1 MRAAA
6 GRALD
11 RLGVLPTVYD
21 VRARLGYIRSRELRA
36 RNRALAATARQNGLP
51 LPPPELVYAV
61 AGHFDLSSYLQSGA
75 DHARF
80 IRERLSAS
88 GVEIERAA
96 ALLDFGC
103 GCGRILRHW
112 HQLESTRVYGSDLN
126 PKLVKWCSEALP
138 FADVAANGLEPP
150 LRYDTDTF
158 DVVYAISVFTH
169 LPEPLQLPWMREL
182 ERVLAPGG
190 RMLVTTKG
198 LSRADAMSDAERKR
212 FDAGEVVV
220 QNDRYAGRNL
230 CAAFHPE
237 RYVRERLA
245 GNLEVVEFVPADGAV
260 LTQDATILRKR

>member
-21 VRARLGYIRSRELRA
+21 ARAKLGYIRSRELRA
-36 RNRALAATARQNGLP
+36 RNRALAAMARQNGLP

-61 AGHFDLSSYLQSGA
+61 AGHFDLSLYLRSGV

-80 IRERLSAS
+80 IRERLHAS
-88 GVEIERAA
+88 GIEIKSAA

-112 HQLESTRVYGSDLN
+112 HQLESTRVYGSDANL
-126 PKLVKWCSEALP
+126 KLVKWCNAALP
-138 FADVAANGLEPP
+138 FAHVAANGLEPP
-150 LRYDTDTF
+150 LRYETDTF

-169 LPEPLQLPWMREL
+169 LPEPLQLPWMQEL

-190 RMLVTTKG
+190 HLLVTTKG
-198 LSRADAMSDAERKR
+198 SSRTNAMNDAERKR
-212 FDAGEVVV
+212 FDAGDLVV
-220 QNDRYAGRNL
+220 QNDLYAGRNL

>member
-11 RLGVLPTVYD
+11 RLGLLPTVYNA
-21 VRARLGYIRSRELRA
+21 RARLGYIRSRELRA

-80 IRERLSAS
+80 IRERLGAS
-88 GVEIERAA
+88 GVEIEHAA
-96 ALLDFGC
+96 ALLDLGC

-112 HQLESTRVYGSDLN
+112 HQLGSTRVYGSDIN
-126 PKLVKWCSEALP
+126 PKLVKWCGDALP
-138 FADVAANGLEPP
+138 FATVAGNGLEPP
-150 LRYDTDTF
+150 LRYDTGTF

-169 LPEPLQLPWMREL
+169 LPEPLQLPWMQEL

-190 RMLVTTKG
+190 RLLVTTKG
-198 LSRADAMSDAERKR
+198 LSRADAMNDAERKR

-245 GNLEVVEFVPADGAV
+245 GDLDVVEFVPADGAV